1 MMNRED
7 SVEAEEEKNEE
18 RPLVKDESPKVPTI
32 KSQTKEK
39 SEVTG
44 QSEEEDESSGNE
56 EDPNKEGSKSLV
68 TDEDLQSNAN
78 NIPAA

>member
-7 SVEAEEEKNEE
+7 SVETEEEKNEE
-18 RPLVKDESPKVPTI
+18 KPLVKDGSPKVPTI

-39 SEVTG
+39 SVVTG

-56 EDPNKEGSKSLV
+56 EDPNKEDSKSLV

-78 NIPAA
+78 NMPAA